1 MQENLDLLKSL
12 LEQNHP
18 LLPSKVV
25 TAGFDGFVDSI
36 MRVILQK
43 EKDTTPVY
51 FRTIEEFGNY
61 ISGKSGSGFS
71 LETEETDN
79 KLGGNMPIMA
89 NALSSLGA
97 NVNCVGA
104 FGLPVIHPVFTAMHP
119 DCHLYSFANP
129 GYTTALEFTDGKIML
144 AEMKDLNHANWAV
157 IKTAV
162 GLQKIIELYNNSD
175 LLCHLN
181 WSELDGSNDIWK
193 GLLNEVFTQP
203 GFAAKDKHLF
213 FDLSD
218 CSKRSDDEIKKA
230 LNLIGQFK
238 RFCKVIVS
246 LNRNE
251 AALIYKIVFA
261 GNETDNLE
269 VLGEKIY
276 NALKPAVLLVH
287 TSKYALAWNDSN
299 RYKCDS
305 FYTDNPKITTGAGDN
320 FNAGYCTGLLSGL
333 DLQQSLLLANI
344 VSGYYVQNGNS
355 PDMHRLLDYIAVL
368 AANYEG

>member
-12 LEQNHP
+12 LEQNNP

-36 MRVILQK
+36 MRVIIQK
-43 EKDTTPVY
+43 NKVETPVY

-61 ISGKSGSGFS
+61 ISGKSASGFS
-71 LETEETDN
+71 LETEETDK

-89 NALSSLGA
+89 NALSNLGA
-97 NVNCVGA
+97 NVNCLGA
-104 FGLPVIHPVFTAMHP
+104 FGLPDKHPVFAAMHP

-157 IKTAV
+157 IKNAV
-162 GLQKIIELYNNSD
+162 GLPKIIELYNESE
-175 LLCHLN
+175 LLCLLN
-181 WSELDGSNDIWK
+181 WSELDGSNDIWQ
-193 GLLNEVFTQP
+193 GLLKEVFTQP
-203 GFAAKDKHLF
+203 GFASKEKHLF

-218 CSKRSDDEIKKA
+218 CSKRSDEEIKKA

-238 RFCKVIVS
+238 KFCKVILS

-251 AALIYKIVFA
+251 ASLIYKIAHKGDV
-261 GNETDNLE
+261 TDNLE
-269 VLGEKIY
+269 CLGEKIY
-276 NALKPAVLLVH
+276 NAQKPDVLLVH
-287 TSKYALAWNDSN
+287 TAKYALAWNDTAM
-299 RYKCDS
+299 YKCDS

-344 VSGYYVQNGNS
+344 VSGYYVQNRSS
-355 PDMHRLLDYIAVL
+355 PDMPRLLDYIAVL
-368 AANYEG
+368 AANYKG